1 MSNCITKQFEFPYVK
16 GHQVFA
22 NFKGGSVSSD
32 AGLLLLSLA
41 DKQLGLLK
49 AVAKAIP
56 DKRDPS
62 KVQHSIEDMLRQ
74 RVFGICLGY
83 EDLNDHQSLRS
94 DVAFQ
99 TSVGTDET
107 LASSS
112 TLCRFENKA
121 NREMAFDIHKVIVDQ
136 FVASFKKPPKEL
148 ILDFDSTDDLVHGNQ
163 IGRFFHGYYGNYC
176 FLPLYVFCGQKLLV
190 AYLRQA
196 NQDGA
201 THAAAILK
209 LLVIRLRIAWPD
221 VRIIFRADSGFCRQ
235 TILNWCDRK
244 KVYYIVG
251 IARNKVLE
259 KRLSPLMAI
268 SKNQFDIS
276 GQKQRFFTEFIYGAG
291 SWIRPRKIIG
301 KAEYSSDGANPRFI
315 VTNLDGDPQALYDE
329 VYCARGDMEN
339 RIKEQQ
345 LYLFADRTSCH
356 EWYANQFRLLMASL
370 AYIILEY
377 IREKGL
383 VGTELECAR
392 VDTIRLKLLKIGAVI
407 TKNTRRICFMLSS
420 HYPYQSLFAQV
431 YEKLTPT

>member
-1 MSNCITKQFEFPYVK
+1 MSNCSTKLFEFPFVK
-16 GHQVFA
+16 GRQVTA

-32 AGLLLLSLA
+32 AGLLLVSQA
-41 DKQLGLLK
+41 DKQLGLVK
-49 AVAKAIP
+49 AVAKVIK
-56 DKRDPS
+56 DSRDQS
-62 KVQHSIEDMLRQ
+62 KVKHSTEDMLRQ
-74 RVFGICLGY
+74 RVFGICMGY
-83 EDLNDHQSLRS
+83 EDLNDHQNLRS
-94 DVAFQ
+94 DIAFQ

-121 NREMAFDIHKVIVDQ
+121 NRETAFNMHKVIVEQ
-136 FVASFKKPPKEL
+136 FIKSFKSPPKEL

-163 IGRFFHGYYGNYC
+163 VGRFFHGYYSNYC
-176 FLPLYVFCGQKLLV
+176 FLPLYVFCGKQLLV
-190 AYLRQA
+190 AYLRPA

-209 LLVIRLRIAWPD
+209 LLVVRLREVWPH
-221 VRIIFRADSGFCRQ
+221 VRIVIRADSGFCRQ
-235 TILNWCDRK
+235 TMLNWCDRNI
-244 KVYYIVG
+244 VNYIIG

-259 KRLSPLMAI
+259 KRLSPLMALA
-268 SKNQFDIS
+268 KEQFDS
-276 GQKQRFFTEFIYGAG
+276 SKEKQRLFKEFIYGAE
-291 SWIRPRKIIG
+291 SWVRPRKIIG
-301 KAEYSSDGANPRFI
+301 KAEYSSGGANPRFI
-315 VTNLDGDPQALYDE
+315 VTNLDGDPQTLYDK

-356 EWYANQFRLLMASL
+356 EWYANQFRLLLASL
-370 AYIILEY
+370 AYIIFEY
-377 IREKGL
+377 IREKAL